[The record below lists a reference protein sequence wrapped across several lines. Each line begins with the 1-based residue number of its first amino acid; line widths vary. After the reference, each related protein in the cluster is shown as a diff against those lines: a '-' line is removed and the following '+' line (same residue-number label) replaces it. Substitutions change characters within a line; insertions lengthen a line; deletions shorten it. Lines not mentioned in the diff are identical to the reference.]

1 MEMKTRLASFE
12 GGWPF
17 GFSDLVVVMTV
28 VLSVVMLSK
37 SRGSGDESDK
47 SCGLETHFRYVEREK
62 ELMKK
67 NKS

>member
-1 MEMKTRLASFE
+1 MGMNMTRMASYE
-12 GGWPF
+12 GSSEGTTPF
-17 GFSDLVVVMTV
+17 VGLLRDASIR
-28 VLSVVMLSK
+28 K

-47 SCGLETHFRYVEREK
+47 DCGLETHFRYVEREK